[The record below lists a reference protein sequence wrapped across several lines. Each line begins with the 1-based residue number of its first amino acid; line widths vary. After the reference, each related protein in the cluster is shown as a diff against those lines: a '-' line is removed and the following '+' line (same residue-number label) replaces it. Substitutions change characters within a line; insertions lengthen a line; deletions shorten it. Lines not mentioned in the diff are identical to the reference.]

1 MGKYFLKKT
10 FLELKVQNYA
20 IYQATF
26 KSERV
31 IVVEQQSINI
41 SAISWREQVIF

>member
-20 IYQATF
+20 IYQATL
-26 KSERV
+26 KVSE
-31 IVVEQQSINI
+31 
-41 SAISWREQVIF
+41 